1 MSAAITRF
9 VSDLEFFEKLKQV
22 DVPIL
27 VTNGKNDIMTPT
39 PNSFL
44 MQQKLKNVELHI
56 YPDSG
61 HGHLYQ
67 IPEVYAKQ
75 LELFLG

>member
-1 MSAAITRF
+1 MSATITRF

-44 MQQKLKNVELHI
+44 MQQKPKNVELHI
-56 YPDSG
+56 YPDSRIG
-61 HGHLYQ
+61 NLYQ
-67 IPEVYAKQ
+67 IPEVYAKR